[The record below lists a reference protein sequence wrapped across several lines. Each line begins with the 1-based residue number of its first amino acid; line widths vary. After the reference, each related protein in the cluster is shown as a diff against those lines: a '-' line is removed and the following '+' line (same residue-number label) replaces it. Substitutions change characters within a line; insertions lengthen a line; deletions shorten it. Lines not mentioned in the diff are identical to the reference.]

1 MLQLCIIN
9 FNIKKTNKMKN
20 TVLISGVTGAI
31 GGAAALEIANTGAN
45 VVLLARNKS
54 KLEQLKKDIVQKSG
68 NNDIDILV
76 ADLSEIASIKNA
88 TKEFKQKY
96 GRLDALVNVAAIY
109 SGKREMT
116 KDNLESMFAVNH
128 VAPFILANELIGLL
142 KESKGRVVTV
152 SAPSTTKLNFDD
164 LQGEQKF
171 SALTV
176 FGASKMMNLMFTY
189 SLARRLEGTGVSA
202 TVLHPGVVKSN
213 LTDEMPAI
221 LKFIFGLIAGKPDA
235 AAKMLS
241 ALAVNAQYENTNG
254 KFFKYNGK
262 EMKSSTYS
270 YDENLQEKLWTLTEK
285 IVKTV
290 SLEIA

>member
-1 MLQLCIIN
+1 M
-9 FNIKKTNKMKN
+9 KK

-54 KLEQLKKDIVQKSG
+54 KLEQLKKEIIEKSG
-68 NNDIDILV
+68 NRDIDILV

-109 SGKREMT
+109 SGKREIT

-171 SALTV
+171 SALNA

-189 SLARRLEGTGVSA
+189 SLARHLEGTGVSA
-202 TVLHPGVVKSN
+202 SVLHPGVVKSN
-213 LTDEMPAI
+213 LTDEMPTI
-221 LKFIFGLIAGKPDA
+221 IKFIFGLIAGKPDA

-241 ALAVNAQYENTNG
+241 ALAVDTQYENTNG

-270 YDENLQEKLWTLTEK
+270 YDKNLQEKLWTLTEK
-285 IVKTV
+285 IVKTK
-290 SLEIA
+290 SF

>member
-1 MLQLCIIN
+1 M
-9 FNIKKTNKMKN
+9 KK

-31 GGAAALEIANTGAN
+31 GGATALEIANTGAN

-54 KLEQLKKDIVQKSG
+54 KLEQLKKEIVHKSG

-128 VAPFILANELIGLL
+128 VAPFIFANELIGLL
-142 KESKGRVVTV
+142 KESKGRIVTV
-152 SAPSTTKLNFDD
+152 SAPSTTKMNFED

-171 SALTV
+171 SALTA

-189 SLARRLEGTGVSA
+189 SLARRLKGTGVSA

-235 AAKMLS
+235 AAKMLC
-241 ALAVNAQYENTNG
+241 ALAVDAQYENTNG

-262 EMKSSTYS
+262 EMKSSPYS
-270 YDENLQEKLWTLTEK
+270 YDINLQEKLWTLTEK
-285 IVKTV
+285 IVK
-290 SLEIA
+290 I

>member
-1 MLQLCIIN
+1 M
-9 FNIKKTNKMKN
+9 KK

-31 GGAAALEIANTGAN
+31 GGATALEIANTGAN

-152 SAPSTTKLNFDD
+152 SAPSTTKLNFED

-171 SALTV
+171 SALTA

-213 LTDEMPAI
+213 LTDEMPTI

-241 ALAVNAQYENTNG
+241 ALAVDAQYENTNG

-285 IVKTV
+285 IVKTESV
-290 SLEIA
+290 EIA

>member
-1 MLQLCIIN
+1 M
-9 FNIKKTNKMKN
+9 KK

-31 GGAAALEIANTGAN
+31 GGATALEIANTGAN

-152 SAPSTTKLNFDD
+152 SAPSTTKLNFED
-164 LQGEQKF
+164 LQSEQKF
-171 SALTV
+171 SALTA

-221 LKFIFGLIAGKPDA
+221 LKFIFGLIAGKPDV

-241 ALAVNAQYENTNG
+241 ALAVDAQYENTNG

-270 YDENLQEKLWTLTEK
+270 YDANLQEKLWTLTEK
-285 IVKTV
+285 IVKTESV
-290 SLEIA
+290 EIA